1 MNRCAVDLFSKSR
14 MKIVGR
20 NRRQTIANMSRKRQ
34 GWAIILPKIKHLG
47 LNMSDLELDRTD
59 LRILAELQRDG
70 RLSNQELADRVSL
83 SPSPCLRRVR
93 RLEEKGFIK
102 KYVALIDAEKV
113 GLGLLAYVNIRLNK
127 YSGSSHA
134 PMSDF
139 ARDVQLWP
147 EVVECYAMSGDMDYL
162 LRIQVADLAHFSR
175 FAMDT
180 LMRHPAVV
188 DMRSFF
194 ALQQIKETTELR
206 L

>member
-1 MNRCAVDLFSKSR
+1 MAES
-14 MKIVGR
+14 
-20 NRRQTIANMSRKRQ
+20 
-34 GWAIILPKIKHLG
+34 
-47 LNMSDLELDRTD
+47 ELDRTD
-59 LRILAELQRDG
+59 RKILAELQRDG

-93 RLEEKGFIK
+93 RLEERGYIK
-102 KYVALIDAEKV
+102 RYVALVDAEKV
-113 GLGLLAYVNIRLNK
+113 GLGLLAYVSIRLNK
-127 YSGSSHA
+127 HVGGSHA
-134 PMSDF
+134 PMGEF
-139 ARDVQLWP
+139 ARDVQRWP

-162 LRIQVADLAHFSR
+162 LRVQVADLAHFSS

>member
-1 MNRCAVDLFSKSR
+1 M
-14 MKIVGR
+14 
-20 NRRQTIANMSRKRQ
+20 
-34 GWAIILPKIKHLG
+34 G
-47 LNMSDLELDRTD
+47 LKMSDLELDRTD

-113 GLGLLAYVNIRLNK
+113 GLGLLAYVNIRLKK
-127 YSGSSHA
+127 YSHA

>member
-1 MNRCAVDLFSKSR
+1 MPE
-14 MKIVGR
+14 I
-20 NRRQTIANMSRKRQ
+20 
-34 GWAIILPKIKHLG
+34 
-47 LNMSDLELDRTD
+47 ELDRID
-59 LRILAELQRDG
+59 RRILTELQRDG
-70 RLSNQELADRVSL
+70 RLSNQELAERVSL

-93 RLEEKGFIK
+93 RLEEQGYIK
-102 KYVALIDAEKV
+102 RYVALVDAERV
-113 GLGLLAYVNIRLNK
+113 GRGLLAYVTIRLNK
-127 YSGSSHA
+127 HIAGSHA
-134 PMSDF
+134 PMAEF

-162 LRIQVADLAHFSR
+162 LRVQVADLAHFSR

-180 LMRHPAVV
+180 LMQHPAVV

>member
-1 MNRCAVDLFSKSR
+1 
-14 MKIVGR
+14 
-20 NRRQTIANMSRKRQ
+20 MSRLRALGGPLALLAAVGLWQ
-34 GWAIILPKIKHLG
+34 GLWLTGLP
-47 LNMSDLELDRTD
+47 DF
-59 LRILAELQRDG
+59 
-70 RLSNQELADRVSL
+70 VL
-83 SPSPCLRRVR
+83 SPVEVARHFARAIASGELLPHVGASLARS
-93 RLEEKGFIK
+93 LPGF
-102 KYVALIDAEKV
+102 ALGTAVGV

-127 YSGSSHA
+127 HSGSSHA

-162 LRIQVADLAHFSR
+162 MRIQVADLAHFSR

-180 LMRHPAVV
+180 LMRHPAVI

>member
-1 MNRCAVDLFSKSR
+1 MAQKHVD
-14 MKIVGR
+14 
-20 NRRQTIANMSRKRQ
+20 
-34 GWAIILPKIKHLG
+34 WAIILPNIVFKG
-47 LNMSDLELDRTD
+47 LKMSAIELDRTD

-93 RLEEKGFIK
+93 RLEEQGFIK
-102 KYVALIDAEKV
+102 KYVALIDAAKV

-127 YSGSSHA
+127 HSGSSHA

-162 LRIQVADLAHFSR
+162 MRIQVADLAHFSR

-206 L
+206 I

>member
-1 MNRCAVDLFSKSR
+1 MAEPD
-14 MKIVGR
+14 
-20 NRRQTIANMSRKRQ
+20 
-34 GWAIILPKIKHLG
+34 
-47 LNMSDLELDRTD
+47 LDRTD
-59 LRILAELQRDG
+59 RKILAELQRDG

-93 RLEEKGFIK
+93 RLEERGYIK
-102 KYVALIDAEKV
+102 RYVALIDAEKV
-113 GLGLLAYVNIRLNK
+113 GLGLLAYVSIRLDK
-127 YSGSSHA
+127 HVGGSHA
-134 PMSDF
+134 PMGEF
-139 ARDVQLWP
+139 ARDVQRWP

-162 LRIQVADLAHFSR
+162 LRVQVADLAHFSS

-188 DMRSFF
+188 DMKSFF